1 MTLPAS
7 IPQAAIDLVLS
18 LLLPLILP
26 STGGDTQATRALAL
40 QLLADHNP
48 QTARELRLQEARPH
62 RYSLKGLTMLAN
74 SAEPG
79 IIAEK
84 LDTAL
89 KWACSLSRSGHQAQ
103 RRLDELQRPA
113 PRRASRHDCRRCHP
127 APGSRAGTANPGNR
141 AAAAATCN
149 NGSVAHRGAG
159 RGAQRHVAE
168 RLLILM
174 KARHKGAPPPHS
186 PAAQQIQA
194 QQRLVD
200 AARMKLQHARRQ
212 PVTPERL
219 PTSLQAAA

>member
-48 QTARELRLQEARPH
+48 QTARELRLAAETIG
-62 RYSLKGLTMLAN
+62 YSLRGLTMLAD

-79 IIAEK
+79 ITAEK
-84 LDTAL
+84 RDTSG
-89 KWACSLSRSGHQAQ
+89 KWACGLSRSGHQAQ

-113 PRRASRHDCRRCHP
+113 H
-127 APGSRAGTANPGNR
+127 R
-141 AAAAATCN
+141 AAP
-149 NGSVAHRGAG
+149 RGLP
-159 RGAQRHVAE
+159 VAE
-168 RLLILM
+168 AIPPQNTAPTRPLQETVAPPPQATAPDQPLTVEQAEAALKSAEKLLILM
-174 KARHKGAPPPHS
+174 KAHHKGAPPPHS
-186 PAAQQIQA
+186 HAAQQIQA

-200 AARMKLQHARRQ
+200 TARLKLQHTRRQ